1 MLRVPIEQRGEV
13 YSEFLRRVT
22 RDILKVLIEQR
33 WKNT

>member
-1 MLRVPIEQRGEV
+1 MLRVSIEQRGEV
-13 YSEFLRRVT
+13 YSEFLRRVG